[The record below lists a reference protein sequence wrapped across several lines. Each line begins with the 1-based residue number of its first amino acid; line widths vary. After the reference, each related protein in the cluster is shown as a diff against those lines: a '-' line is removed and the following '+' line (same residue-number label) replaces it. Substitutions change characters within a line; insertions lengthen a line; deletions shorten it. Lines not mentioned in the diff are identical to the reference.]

1 MTNLKVDAVTIVVVF
16 LALVTVGAAF
26 ATSIILGVLM
36 LGTCGALLALG
47 LRS

>member
-1 MTNLKVDAVTIVVVF
+1 MTRLKLDFVTVVVVA
-16 LALVTVGAAF
+16 LALATVGYAF
-26 ATSIILGVLM
+26 ATSVILGLCM